1 MEVVVVETHI
11 SGRQTDA
18 NTKRDGR
25 LARAVEPV
33 DGLLDGDGRRDPI
46 GRPGEG
52 RHDPVAKMF
61 DDSTPL
67 CLDGLG
73 QQPVVGAAQLLRR
86 LLPEAAPKLGRPD
99 QVGEDDG
106 GGGPGHSG
114 DGRDR
119 PS

>member
-46 GRPGEG
+46 RRPHATGSSACLIREKVPPPRRWRERPPPAPPGSTATSGGRCTFTVL
-52 RHDPVAKMF
+52 R
-61 DDSTPL
+61 
-67 CLDGLG
+67 
-73 QQPVVGAAQLLRR
+73 VGAPVTVTRR
-86 LLPEAAPKLGRPD
+86 PPK
-99 QVGEDDG
+99 VGG
-106 GGGPGHSG
+106 
-114 DGRDR
+114 
-119 PS
+119 